1 MNSLEQAEGT
11 AGLLGPGAR
20 PGLIPEAGGTGVAE
34 TPPRGEGAAKDGLT
48 RSGARGRGGPGAR
61 GPRGHRTRPDAGPGA
76 RGLCG
81 RWGALRQLPLS
92 LPGLNHRSRLP
103 GPFLLIS
110 KHLHS
115 VHCSVLI
122 HFIFVLL

>member
-48 RSGARGRGGPGAR
+48 RSGARGRGGPGAT
-61 GPRGHRTRPDAGPGA
+61 GPGRTLVLARAASADAG
-76 RGLCG
+76 G
-81 RWGALRQLPLS
+81 RCVSSP
-92 LPGLNHRSRLP
+92 
-103 GPFLLIS
+103 
-110 KHLHS
+110 S
-115 VHCSVLI
+115 VSPA
-122 HFIFVLL
+122 